1 MIESNVV
8 LSALEESR
16 VISIIRGVE
25 PRLVNKVIDSLI
37 AGGIRILEVTLN
49 SKNALSIIEEHQ
61 DRADLLCGA
70 GTVLNL
76 SDAKAAIAAGAAFI
90 LAPTLDLEVISYC
103 TERDVLV
110 VPGVFTPTEVLTAH
124 NRGAKLI
131 KIFPSGSVGPQ
142 YIKDLLGPL
151 NGLKLLPVG
160 GVSIENTP
168 AFMKAG
174 AFAVGVGSYLANPAL
189 ASEEN
194 WQEITRRGEAFIAAA
209 RI

>member
-25 PRLVNKVIDSLI
+25 PRLVNKVIDSLV

-189 ASEEN
+189 ANEEN